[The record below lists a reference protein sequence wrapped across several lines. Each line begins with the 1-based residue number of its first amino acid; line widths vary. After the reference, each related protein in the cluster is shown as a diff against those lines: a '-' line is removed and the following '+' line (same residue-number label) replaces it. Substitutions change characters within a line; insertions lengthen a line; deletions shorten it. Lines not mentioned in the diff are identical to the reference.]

1 MTPLHFGSDGRTA
14 VVKTLLALGA
24 AVDCVTNYLGY
35 TALHK
40 AVIGQHVDIVK
51 YLLANSSNPNIRSK
65 VRQYPGCFSDVG
77 NNDFNLL
84 SAKLTLSVS

>member
-51 YLLANSSNPNIRSK
+51 YLLANCSNPNIRSK
-65 VRQYPGCFSDVG
+65 VRYCIAG
-77 NNDFNLL
+77 NIRETKFLQMGP
-84 SAKLTLSVS
+84 KMKICG